1 MNFIFTAAAWHA
13 LAKLRL
19 HSNDSLVELRKE
31 TTLLTNLLRKFAKET
46 AKLDVK
52 ELPRE
57 VRARQR
63 RATTEKGLS
72 QSAPITARTRQFN
85 LATYKIHSLPD
96 YAPTIEKFGT
106 TDSWVTRLVSW
117 NKTYKVCS

>member
-1 MNFIFTAAAWHA
+1 MDLIFTAAAWHA

-19 HSNDSLVELRKE
+19 HSTDSLVELRKE
-31 TTLLTNLLRKFAKET
+31 TTMLTNLLRKFAKET

-63 RATTEKGLS
+63 RATSEKGLG
-72 QSAPITARTRQFN
+72 QQAPIKARTRQFN
-85 LATYKIHSLPD
+85 LATYKIHALPD
-96 YAPTIEKFGT
+96 YAPTIERLGT

-117 NKTYKVCS
+117 N